1 MGVVRHKA
9 AGSGKRTVPSAMNWQ
24 ELEIYAVMEEGA
36 YLYDAGANSLRAVT
50 KGDLRG
56 LTGTQG
62 FVAGAPLNLV

>member
-1 MGVVRHKA
+1 
-9 AGSGKRTVPSAMNWQ
+9 MNWQ
-24 ELEIYAVMEEGA
+24 ELEIYAVMEKGA
-36 YLYDAGANSLRAVT
+36 YLYDGGPNSLRAVT